1 MDALKQEL
9 EKSMQCYEE
18 CCVELRDLVTQF
30 DAQQVQIQ
38 THDNLIAELKR

>member
-1 MDALKQEL
+1 
-9 EKSMQCYEE
+9 MQCYEE
-18 CCVELRDLVTQF
+18 CRVELRDLVTQF